1 LFGELPASKE
11 GVSQSRTFPARGLQ
25 EMNRVILPLRFAL
38 ALLILAVLLI
48 FTLKEPVTPDADD
61 CAARGKG
68 PNCWTE
74 VYGD

>member
-1 LFGELPASKE
+1 
-11 GVSQSRTFPARGLQ
+11 
-25 EMNRVILPLRFAL
+25 MNRVILPLRFAL